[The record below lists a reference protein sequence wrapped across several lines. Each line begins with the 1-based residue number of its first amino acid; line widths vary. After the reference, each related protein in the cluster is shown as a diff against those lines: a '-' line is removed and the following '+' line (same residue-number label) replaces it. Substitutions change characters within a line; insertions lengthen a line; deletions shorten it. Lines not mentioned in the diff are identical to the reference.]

1 MSSLPESPSQ
11 IVFDPSAHPAGE
23 DGTTLSLFPV
33 ETPAGPSWVGLCEGA
48 LAWLS
53 FGSLDREAVRRYW
66 KGPFEEKE
74 DSPYCR
80 EQLMEAAMGNV
91 ALTLA
96 PAGTPFQQEVWRQLL
111 GIPFGTTL
119 TYGQLAEALGSPGS
133 TRAVASAVASNPI
146 AWLIPCHRVLPAS
159 GGIGSYRWGR
169 PAKQSLLVWES
180 LRMANPTK
188 DFVPEKR
195 EKLESMLLKAQRFED
210 IAKMAGDI
218 AHDLNNLIAP
228 IRMATELLKQKLTDD
243 SVTRYVDIIDSSTGR
258 ARSVIQEI
266 LAFSRE
272 TEGNEKKTLPVRP
285 VIREIETMV
294 RETFPKRLQLV
305 FDYEPE
311 SSPVIVCIDP
321 TQLHRAILNILVNAR
336 DATKG
341 EGRIGVRVSKHEL
354 KIQVRI
360 GERSLLPGSYG
371 CISISDT
378 GSGIP
383 PDIRDRIFDP
393 FFTTKPKE
401 QGTGLGLASVYGII
415 ARAGGFID
423 VESEPGHGSTF
434 HVFLPQME
442 AADTSSNPSA

>member
-1 MSSLPESPSQ
+1 MNLLPDSQ
-11 IVFDPSAHPAGE
+11 TQITFYGPGQPRGE
-23 DGTTLSLFPV
+23 DGATLSLFTV
-33 ETPAGPSWVGLCEGA
+33 DTPAGPSCLGLSEGA
-48 LAWLS
+48 VAWLS
-53 FGSLDREAVRRYW
+53 FGPLKWDEVEHYW
-66 KGPFEEKE
+66 KGPIEEKE
-74 DSPYCR
+74 ECPFCR
-80 EQLMEAAMGNV
+80 EELMGAAMGNL

-96 PAGTPFQQEVWRQLL
+96 PNGTPFQLQVWRQLL
-111 GIPFGTTL
+111 DIPFGTTQ
-119 TYGQLAEALGSPGS
+119 TYGQIAEAIGSPGS
-133 TRAVASAVASNPI
+133 ARAVASAVASNPI

-169 PAKQSLLVWES
+169 PAKESLLVWEH
-180 LRMANPTK
+180 LRMADPSE
-188 DFVPEKR
+188 DFLPEKR
-195 EKLESMLLKAQRFED
+195 EKLEAMLLKAQRFED

-243 SVTRYVDIIDSSTGR
+243 SVSRYVDIIESSTGR

-266 LAFSRE
+266 LSFSRE
-272 TEGNEKKTLPVRP
+272 TEGNEKQTLPVKP
-285 VIREIETMV
+285 IIRELETMV

-305 FDYEPE
+305 FDYEPD
-311 SSPVIVCIDP
+311 SSPLVVCIDP
-321 TQLHRAILNILVNAR
+321 HQLHRAILNILVNAR
-336 DATKG
+336 DAIRG

-354 KIQVRI
+354 KIRVCI
-360 GERSLLPGSYG
+360 GERCLLPGSYG

-383 PDIRDRIFDP
+383 PEIRDRIFDP

-423 VESEPGHGSTF
+423 LESEPGKGSTF
-434 HVFLPQME
+434 HVFIPQIE
-442 AADTSSNPSA
+442 ASD

>member
-1 MSSLPESPSQ
+1 MSSLPDSPSR
-11 IVFDPSAHPAGE
+11 IVFDPSAHPGGSN
-23 DGTTLSLFPV
+23 GTLLSLFPV
-33 ETPAGPSWVGLCEGA
+33 ETPAGPGWLGIGDDRV
-48 LAWLS
+48 AWLS
-53 FGSLDREAVRRYW
+53 FGSLDREAVEQYW
-66 KGPFEEKE
+66 QGPVDEKE
-74 DSPYCR
+74 VCPLSN
-80 EQLMEAAMGNV
+80 EELMEAAMGHV
-91 ALTLA
+91 PLTLA
-96 PAGTPFQQEVWRQLL
+96 PAGTPFQLKVWRELL
-111 GIPFGTTL
+111 ETPFGITR
-119 TYGQLAEALGSPGS
+119 TYGEISEAIGSPGS
-133 TRAVASAVASNPI
+133 ARAVASAVASNPI
-146 AWLIPCHRVLPAS
+146 AWLIPCHRILPAS
-159 GGIGSYRWGR
+159 GEIGSYRWGR
-169 PAKQSLLVWES
+169 PAKQSLLVWEN
-180 LRMANPTK
+180 LRIANPSK

-228 IRMATELLKQKLTDD
+228 IRMATELLKQKIEDD
-243 SVTRYVDIIDSSTGR
+243 SLNRYVSIIESSTGR

-272 TEGNEKKTLPVRP
+272 TEGNEKETLHVKPL
-285 VIREIETMV
+285 IRELETMV
-294 RETFPKRLQLV
+294 RETFPERLQLV

-311 SSPVIVCIDP
+311 SNPVIVRIDH

-336 DATKG
+336 DAIKG

-354 KIQVRI
+354 KIQVCV
-360 GERSLLPGSYG
+360 GERCLLPGSYG

-383 PDIRDRIFDP
+383 QDIRDRIFDP

-423 VESEPGHGSTF
+423 VESDPGKGSTF

-442 AADTSSNPSA
+442 AVPNE